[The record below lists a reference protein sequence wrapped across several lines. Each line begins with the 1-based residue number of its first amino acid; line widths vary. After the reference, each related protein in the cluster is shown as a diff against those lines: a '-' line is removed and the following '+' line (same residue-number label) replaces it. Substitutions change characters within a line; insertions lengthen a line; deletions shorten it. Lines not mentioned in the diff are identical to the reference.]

1 MVYRTKL
8 PETASVANSTGDER
22 LFAPSADRNSTPI
35 INLIKQIAPK
45 SGEALEIASGTG
57 QHIVKLAL
65 ALPNLSW
72 LPSEV
77 EDERIK
83 SISAW
88 IKSENLSNIKP
99 PVYLDATETGW
110 AKSLPQSDFILLVNL
125 LHLISWNETKI
136 LISELSKALKTKGI
150 ALIYGPFM
158 RNGELTSEGD
168 KKFHVSLTQTDPDIG
183 YKDDLDMQTLFS
195 NSGLSCLEKVEMP
208 ANNLAFVLKKD
219 SLTKQI
225 KEN

>member
-8 PETASVANSTGDER
+8 PETASVANSKGDAR
-22 LFAPSADRNSTPI
+22 LFAPSAEKNSTPI
-35 INLIKQIAPK
+35 INLTKQIAPK
-45 SGEALEIASGTG
+45 TGKALEIASGTG

-65 ALPNLSW
+65 SLPNLLW

-77 EDERIK
+77 EEERIK

-88 IKSENLSNIKP
+88 IKAENLSNIKP
-99 PVYLDATETGW
+99 PLYLDATEMGW
-110 AKSLPQSDFILLVNL
+110 SENLPQSDFILLVNL
-125 LHLISWNETKI
+125 LHLISWNETAI
-136 LISELSKALKTKGI
+136 LINELSKALKTKGI

-168 KKFHVSLTQTDPDIG
+168 KNFHISLTQTDPDIG
-183 YKDDLDMQTLFS
+183 YKDDLDMLTLFS
-195 NSGLSCLEKVEMP
+195 KSGLSCLEKVEMP

-219 SLTKQI
+219 SSTKQL
-225 KEN
+225 KGD

>member
-8 PETASVANSTGDER
+8 TETASVANSKGDAR
-22 LFAPSADRNSTPI
+22 LFAPSAERNSTPI
-35 INLIKQIAPK
+35 INLIKRIAPK

-57 QHIVKLAL
+57 QHIVKLASS
-65 ALPNLSW
+65 LPNLSW

-77 EDERIK
+77 EEERIK

-88 IKSENLSNIKP
+88 IKAENLSNIKP
-99 PVYLDATETGW
+99 PLYLDATETGW
-110 AKSLPQSDFILLVNL
+110 SKSLPQSDFILLVNL

-136 LISELSKALKTKGI
+136 LISELSKALKTGGI

-168 KKFHVSLTQTDPDIG
+168 KNFHISLTQTDPNIG
-183 YKDDLDMQTLFS
+183 YKDDLDMLKLFS
-195 NSGLSCLEKVEMP
+195 KLGLSCIEKVQMP

-219 SLTKQI
+219 SLTKQL
-225 KEN
+225 EGD

>member
-8 PETASVANSTGDER
+8 PETASVANSKGDAR
-22 LFAPSADRNSTPI
+22 LFAPSAERNSTPI
-35 INLIKQIAPK
+35 VNLIKQIAPK

-65 ALPNLSW
+65 FLPNLSW

-77 EDERIK
+77 EEERIK

-88 IKSENLSNIKP
+88 IKAENLLNIKP
-99 PVYLDATETGW
+99 PLYLDATETGW
-110 AKSLPQSDFILLVNL
+110 SKSLPQSDFILLVNL
-125 LHLISWNETKI
+125 LHLISRNETKV
-136 LISELSKALKTKGI
+136 LISELCKALKTEGI

-168 KKFHVSLTQTDPDIG
+168 RNFHISLTQTDPEIG
-183 YKDDLDMQTLFS
+183 YKNDLDMLTLFS
-195 NSGLSCLEKVEMP
+195 KSGLSCQEKVEMP
-208 ANNLAFVLKKD
+208 ANNLAFVLKKE
-219 SLTKQI
+219 SFK
-225 KEN
+225 K